1 MGETS
6 NHLQSRTYKWLGLI
20 LKTERHLISDR
31 FSLIHSIETRRTK
44 TLHAPC
50 IVKRVSFS
58 INTIMASYDK
68 S

>member
-31 FSLIHSIETRRTK
+31 FSLIRDVQKLYTR
-44 TLHAPC
+44 HA
-50 IVKRVSFS
+50 
-58 INTIMASYDK
+58 
-68 S
+68 